1 MKQYKLVI
9 KENFSENLNGLLN
22 TEAKSG
28 WKLNSF
34 ESSKPVQARESS
46 ESQKPRVVLVF
57 EK

>member
-9 KENFSENLNGLLN
+9 KENFSENLSGILN

-34 ESSKPVQARESS
+34 ESSKPVPARNSNEN
-46 ESQKPRVVLVF
+46 QRPRVVLVF

>member
-9 KENFSENLNGLLN
+9 KENFSENLSGLLN

-28 WKLNSF
+28 WKLNSY
-34 ESSKPVQARESS
+34 ESSKPVQNRAGNEINR
-46 ESQKPRVVLVF
+46 QRVVLVF